1 MLKTSDAAYSW
12 GMSPTKWERGVR
24 EPADEQWAGMGW
36 APWQRF
42 DEAVVASAVPVTPG
56 IYRFRTQDE
65 PVLLYIG
72 IGGNRRRR
80 LRTLR
85 RWSRKGSH
93 AFVQRLGEK
102 RPFRGHFAAP
112 ALARC
117 EEAGCHVEVSW
128 SLGTFPDRQERETV
142 ERALIAQHRRETGI
156 DPPWQ
161 YGGRGVGPYLAAR
174 GSEGD
179 ADV

>member
-1 MLKTSDAAYSW
+1 VK
-12 GMSPTKWERGVR
+12 
-24 EPADEQWAGMGW
+24 EPADEQWAGMRW

-42 DEAVVASAVPVTPG
+42 DEAVVPGAVPTAPG

-65 PVLLYIG
+65 PTLLYIG

-93 AFVQRLGEK
+93 AFVQRPGEK

-117 EEAGCHVEVSW
+117 EEAGCLVEVSW
-128 SLGTFPDRQERETV
+128 SLATFPDPQERETV
-142 ERALIAQHRRETGI
+142 ESALITQHHRETGA

-161 YGGRGVGPYLAAR
+161 RGGRGVEQYLAAR
-174 GSEGD
+174 GSKGD
-179 ADV
+179 TDT

>member
-1 MLKTSDAAYSW
+1 
-12 GMSPTKWERGVR
+12 VR
-24 EPADEQWAGMGW
+24 EPADEQWAGMEW
-36 APWQRF
+36 ASWHPF
-42 DEAVVASAVPVTPG
+42 DEAVVASAVPTTPG

-65 PVLLYIG
+65 PALLYLG

-85 RWSRKGSH
+85 KWSRMGSH
-93 AFVQRLGEK
+93 AFAQRPGQQ

-117 EEAGCHVEVSW
+117 EEAGCLVEVSW
-128 SLGTFPDRQERETV
+128 SLDTFQDRREREAI
-142 ERALIAQHRRETGI
+142 EGALIAQHRRETGV

-161 YGGRGVGPYLAAR
+161 YGGRGVEPYLVAR

-179 ADV
+179 APT